1 MIMTYI
7 DEIIEELENGFINQN
22 CKVFYSDEE
31 KQQILSYYKKCINA
45 IFNADD
51 DTILKKFDDLANL
64 QLLQYT
70 PYIII
75 FNEIKFIQSKVLDY
89 TFEKK
94 DVSATYKIYE
104 LFKKIENNTAKIFL
118 DVYLKELKKKNGIR
132 INSINIFKERNII
145 KYYAQHIHWLN
156 DLALSLERSDTTLFP
171 QIDPVLCKFGQW
183 LQDGAKLTISNN
195 SQYKNLVTTHTKLHK
210 LSTRIK
216 SLISSQKTIE
226 YMAILTMLKKCEAL
240 SIDIGIELSFIKSSE
255 YMQQAHYDPLTQVLN
270 RNYLDDI
277 YESAFRLSK
286 ITNKPFCIAMCDLDD
301 FKNINDMSGHD
312 MGDIVLKT
320 FADYLKITL
329 RESDYII
336 RYGGEEFLMILPS
349 LSLENGKTLIQR
361 CIKNLQNLNIEMES
375 NTVNIT
381 ASFGIIE
388 INPND
393 GDRYEFDIESSIHK
407 VDRKLYEAKGEGKNR
422 VNS

>member
-277 YESAFRLSK
+277 YESALRLSK

>member
-1 MIMTYI
+1 MTYI

-171 QIDPVLCKFGQW
+171 QIDPVLCEFGQW

-301 FKNINDMSGHD
+301 FKNINDMYGHD